1 MSEGLSAVVQPQ
13 RAHCPRCD
21 GERACNVHGEVKR
34 PWHWNDG
41 ANSAN
46 GCDTYRLLECRGCE
60 TVFHWKMSWD
70 DHDVDYDVN
79 SNGETVMISI
89 ERTETYPT
97 PEKKAR
103 KPDWVWQI
111 AKQDP
116 QLENIL
122 AEVYDAVDRGLNI
135 LAATGLRTAFDRVV
149 SYHDIDEDLPLAGKV
164 KALQDAGFIGETEA
178 SILRTVIDAGSA
190 AAHRGW
196 NPSDADL
203 EQLLQSLEHFIHRTV
218 VTGQKVLD
226 VKAAI
231 PRRGDK

>member
-1 MSEGLSAVVQPQ
+1 MTEVAETAQQPQ

-21 GERACNVHGEVKR
+21 GERACNVHGQVKR
-34 PWHWNDG
+34 PWYWTDDVH
-41 ANSAN
+41 SAT

-60 TVFHWKMSWD
+60 TVFYWKMSWD
-70 DHDVDYDVN
+70 DNDVDYDVN
-79 SNGETVMISI
+79 SLGETVMTAV
-89 ERTETYPT
+89 ERIETYPT
-97 PEKKAR
+97 PDKKAR

-116 QLENIL
+116 QLETIL
-122 AEVYDAVDRGLNI
+122 SEVYDAVDRRSNI
-135 LAATGLRTAFDRVV
+135 LAATGLRTAFDRAV
-149 SYHDIDEDLPLAGKV
+149 SYHDINENLPLAGKV

-178 SILRTVIDAGSA
+178 SILQTVVDAGSA
-190 AAHRGW
+190 AAHRAW

-231 PRRGDK
+231 PKRGNT